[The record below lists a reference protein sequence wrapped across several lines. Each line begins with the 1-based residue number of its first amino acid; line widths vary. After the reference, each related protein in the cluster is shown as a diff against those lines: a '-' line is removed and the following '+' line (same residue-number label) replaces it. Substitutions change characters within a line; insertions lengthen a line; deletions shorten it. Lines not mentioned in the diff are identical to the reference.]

1 LRILVEG
8 HRLMAKHIF
17 VTGGVVSSLGKGLT
31 CASIGMLLERRGLRV
46 RLQKFD
52 PYINVDPGT
61 MSPYQHGEVYVT
73 DDGAETDL
81 DLGHYER
88 FTNAPLTK
96 DCNYTTGKIYLSVI
110 EKERQGDYLGRT
122 VQVIPHVTDEI
133 KSAVRKLAGDDVD
146 VVITEIGGTVG
157 DIEGLPFLEAIR
169 QFALDVGK
177 NNCLYIHLTLVPY
190 LKAAGE
196 AKTKPTQH
204 SVERLRQIG
213 IQPDIL
219 ICRTERELAKDEA
232 EKIALFCNVEP
243 RAVIEER
250 DKEFSIYEVPL
261 SLVTNKLDE
270 LIVEK
275 LNLRAKPLDVSDWR
289 AMLQRIMNP
298 AQEVTIA
305 VVGKYIK
312 HNDAYKS
319 VYESLDHAGISL
331 NTRVLIR
338 KVEAE
343 EIERDGAER
352 VLSGVDGLLVPG
364 GFGYRG
370 IPGKIAAIKFAR
382 EKQVPFFGIC
392 LGLQCAVI
400 EFARNVLGLEDA
412 NTTEIDRNCRHPVV
426 CLLDEQYDITA
437 MGGTMRLGSYP
448 CALQEGSNAH
458 RAYKSTL
465 IHERHRHRYELNN
478 QYRPQLAEHG
488 MAFSGTSPDGQLVEV
503 IEVPG
508 HPWFVAVQCH
518 PEFKSKPTQAHPL
531 FRSFVKASL
540 DRREQ
545 KKSDEPAPR
554 VREAAVTAAS

>member
-1 LRILVEG
+1 V
-8 HRLMAKHIF
+8 AKHIF

-31 CASIGMLLERRGLRV
+31 SASIGMLLERRGLRV

-61 MSPYQHGEVYVT
+61 MSPYQHGEVYVL
-73 DDGAETDL
+73 DDGSETDL

-88 FTNAPLTK
+88 FTQAPLTRE
-96 DCNYTTGKIYLSVI
+96 CNYTTGKIYLSVI
-110 EKERQGDYLGRT
+110 EKERHGDYLGRT

-133 KSAVRKLAGDDVD
+133 KAAVRKLSGDDVD

-177 NNCLYIHLTLVPY
+177 QNCLYLHLTLVPY

-204 SVERLRQIG
+204 SVGQLRQIG

-250 DKEFSIYEVPL
+250 DKEISIYEVPL
-261 SLVTNKLDE
+261 SLVENKLDE

-275 LNLRAKPLDVSDWR
+275 LNLRAKPLEIADWR
-289 AMLQRIMNP
+289 QLLQRIMHP
-298 AQEVTIA
+298 AQEVTVT
-305 VVGKYIK
+305 VVGKYIT
-312 HNDAYKS
+312 HSDAYKS
-319 VYESLDHAGISL
+319 VYEALAHAGIAL
-331 NTRVLIR
+331 NTRVAVR
-338 KVEAE
+338 RVESE
-343 EIERDGAER
+343 EIEREGAER
-352 VLSGVDGLLVPG
+352 VLSGVDGILVPG

-370 IPGKIAAIKFAR
+370 IPGKLEAIRFAR
-382 EKQVPFFGIC
+382 ERKVPYFGIC

-400 EFARNVLGLEDA
+400 EFARNVVKLEGA
-412 NTTEIDRNCRHPVV
+412 NSTEIDSHCRHPVV
-426 CLLDEQYDITA
+426 CMLDEQFAITDK
-437 MGGTMRLGSYP
+437 GGTMRLGSYP
-448 CALQEGSNAH
+448 CVLTEGSRAH
-458 RAYKSTL
+458 AAYGKL
-465 IHERHRHRYELNN
+465 LVHERHRHRYEFNN
-478 QYRPQLAEHG
+478 QYRGQFEANGFLVT
-488 MAFSGTSPDGQLVEV
+488 GTSPDRALVEV
-503 IEVPG
+503 IELRD

-531 FRSFVKASL
+531 FRGFIQASL
-540 DRREQ
+540 ARREG
-545 KKSDEPAPR
+545 KKKADGGRARAEVPSKAG
-554 VREAAVTAAS
+554 AS

>member
-1 LRILVEG
+1 MNHAG
-8 HRLMAKHIF
+8 SKHTKHIF

-31 CASIGMLLERRGLRV
+31 CASIGMLLEHRGLRV

-61 MSPYQHGEVYVT
+61 MSPYQHGEVYVL

-88 FTNAPLTK
+88 FTNAPLTR

-110 EKERQGDYLGRT
+110 EKERHGDYLGRT

-133 KSAVRKLAGDDVD
+133 KAAVRKLADDDVD

-177 NNCLYIHLTLVPY
+177 QNCLYIHLTLIPY
-190 LKAAGE
+190 LKAARE

-204 SVERLRQIG
+204 SVGRLREIG

-219 ICRTERELAKDEA
+219 ICRTERELAKEEA
-232 EKIALFCNVEP
+232 QKIALFCNVEP

-261 SLVTNKLDE
+261 SLVENKLDE

-275 LNLRAKPLDVSDWR
+275 LRLRARPLEIGDWR
-289 AMLQRIMNP
+289 GLLQRILNP
-298 AQEVTIA
+298 AHEVTIA

-312 HNDAYKS
+312 HHDAYKS
-319 VYESLDHAGISL
+319 VYEALDHAGISL
-331 NTRVLIR
+331 ASRVLVR

-343 EIERDGAER
+343 EVEREGAER
-352 VLSGVDGLLVPG
+352 VLSGVDGVLVPG
-364 GFGYRG
+364 GFGDRG
-370 IPGKIAAIKFAR
+370 IAGKIEAIRFAR
-382 EKQVPFFGIC
+382 ERQIPFFGIC
-392 LGLQCAVI
+392 LGLQCATI
-400 EFARNVLGLEDA
+400 EFARNVAGLADA
-412 NTTEIDRNCRHPVV
+412 NTTEIERNCRHPVV
-426 CLLDEQYDITA
+426 CMLDEQYHITDL
-437 MGGTMRLGSYP
+437 GGTMRLGSYP
-448 CALQEGSNAH
+448 CALVEGSRAH
-458 RAYKSTL
+458 RCYGSLL
-465 IHERHRHRYELNN
+465 IHERHRHRYEFNN
-478 QYRPQLAEHG
+478 QYRQQFEAHG
-488 MAFSGTSPDGQLVEV
+488 LVISGTSPDGKLVEV
-503 IEVPG
+503 IELQD

-518 PEFKSKPTQAHPL
+518 PEFKSKPTKAHPL
-531 FRSFVKASL
+531 FRGFVEASL
-540 DRREQ
+540 TRREER
-545 KKSDEPAPR
+545 KSSDGSRPFVDNA
-554 VREAAVTAAS
+554 VRAVATSV

>member
-1 LRILVEG
+1 
-8 HRLMAKHIF
+8 MAKHIF

-31 CASIGMLLERRGLRV
+31 CASIGMLLEHRGLRV

-61 MSPYQHGEVYVT
+61 MSPYQHGEVYVL

-88 FTNAPLTK
+88 FTDAPLTR

-110 EKERQGDYLGRT
+110 QKERQGTYYEGKT

-133 KSAVRKLAGDDVD
+133 KAAIQKLAAQDVD

-177 NNCLYIHLTLVPY
+177 QNCMYIHLTLVPY

-213 IQPDIL
+213 IQADIL
-219 ICRTERELAKDEA
+219 ICRTERELAQDEA
-232 EKIALFCNVEP
+232 EKIALFSNVEK

-261 SLVTNKLDE
+261 SLVNNKLDE

-275 LNLRAKPLDVSDWR
+275 LNLRAKPLEIGDWR
-289 AMLQRIMNP
+289 QLLQRILHP
-298 AQEVTIA
+298 GHEVTVA

-312 HNDAYKS
+312 HHDAYKS
-319 VYESLDHAGISL
+319 VYEALDHAGISL
-331 NTRVLIR
+331 DARVLVR

-343 EIERDGAER
+343 EIEREGAER
-352 VLSGVDGLLVPG
+352 VLSGMDGILVPG
-364 GFGYRG
+364 GFGERG
-370 IPGKIAAIKFAR
+370 IAGKIETIRFAR
-382 EKQVPFFGIC
+382 ERGVPFFGIC
-392 LGLQCAVI
+392 LGLQCAIV
-400 EFARNVLGLEDA
+400 EFARNVVGLADA
-412 NTTEIDRNCRHPVV
+412 NSSEMDRNCPHPVV
-426 CLLDEQYDITA
+426 CMLDEQYDITNL
-437 MGGTMRLGSYP
+437 GGTMRLGSYP
-448 CALQEGSNAH
+448 CTLTPGSRAH
-458 RAYKSTL
+458 QAYGDL
-465 IHERHRHRYELNN
+465 LVHERHRHRYEFNN
-478 QYRPQLAEHG
+478 QYRQQFAAHG
-488 MAFSGTSPDGQLVEV
+488 MIVSGASPDGKLVEV
-503 IEVPG
+503 IELRE

-518 PEFKSKPTQAHPL
+518 PEFKSKPTKAHPL
-531 FRSFVKASL
+531 FRGFIQASL
-540 DRREQ
+540 TRREG
-545 KKSDEPAPR
+545 KKNMEAGRSR
-554 VREAAVTAAS
+554 VAAAVTGS